1 MTTNDRRPKVFVSRE
16 IPRPGLDRLAEVAE
30 IEVWPERM
38 PPSREQLLACVAGC
52 DGILTLLSDRIDRA
66 VMESAGEQLRVISNY
81 AVGYNNID
89 IEVAK
94 QRGIAVG
101 NTPDVLTDATADL
114 AVALVLAA
122 ARRLKEA
129 SDQVRQGEW
138 KTWEPT
144 GLIGQD
150 LVERKLGIVGMGRIG
165 LATARRLH
173 GGWGMEV
180 SYVSRQPKPEA
191 EAEIGARRTSF
202 GELLERC
209 DFVSVHTDLNEE
221 TRQLF
226 DDAAFDRMQPH
237 AVFVNTARGGIV
249 DQAALY
255 RALTEGK
262 IFAAG
267 LDVTDPEPL
276 PTSDALVKLDQCLI
290 LPHIASATVASRNG
304 MAILA
309 AENLLAGLAGKPLP
323 HPV

>member
-1 MTTNDRRPKVFVSRE
+1 MTKHNRRPRVFVSRE
-16 IPRPGLDRLAEVAE
+16 IPKVGLQRIAEVAE
-30 IEVWPERM
+30 MDVWPERM
-38 PPSREQLLACVAGC
+38 PPSREALLTRVAGC
-52 DGILTLLSDRIDRA
+52 DGILTLLSDRVDQR
-66 VMESAGEQLRVISNY
+66 VMDAAGDQLRVISNY

-89 IEVAK
+89 VAVA
-94 QRGIAVG
+94 RDRNIAVG

-129 SDQVRQGEW
+129 ADQVRSGQW

-150 LVERKLGIVGMGRIG
+150 LIGRKLGIVGMGRIG

-173 GGWGMEV
+173 GGWGMEIF
-180 SYVSRQPKPEA
+180 YVSRHPKPNA
-191 EAEIGARRTSF
+191 EAEVSARQVSF
-202 GELLERC
+202 EELLERC
-209 DFVSVHTDLNEE
+209 DFVSVHTDLNDE

-226 DDAAFDRMQPH
+226 NDAAFNRMQPH
-237 AVFVNTARGGIV
+237 AVLVNTARGGIV
-249 DQAALY
+249 DQAALL
-255 RALTEGK
+255 RALREDK

-276 PTSDALVKLDQCLI
+276 PASDPLLELDRCI
-290 LPHIASATVASRNG
+290 VLPHIASATVASRNG
-304 MAILA
+304 MAVLA

-323 HPV
+323 HAV